1 MKLVLASKNKK
12 KLVEMNEILSHLGTE
27 VCSEAEAGVDVEVE
41 ETGTTFEE
49 NSLLKARAV
58 MEASGLPAIA
68 DDSGLCVDALNG
80 APGVYSAR
88 YGGEGLDDTG
98 RYWLLL
104 ENMKGQMPRTAKFVS
119 VITCCFPNGDV
130 LTARGE
136 CPGTIAFA
144 PQGEG
149 GFGYDP
155 VFFVPPLKKTFAQLT
170 AEEKNAISHRGNAL
184 EVFQVKLEAYLKK
197 YRNKCLAGRRFYAE
211 YKTLSEV
218 RLTGDR
224 NCGARTVQFLSRRF
238 RRGKIGTVCVPFLWV
253 HRGVG
258 RAWRIG
264 KGTEILWVLLRA

>member
-49 NSLLKARAV
+49 NSLLK
-58 MEASGLPAIA
+58 ASGLPAIA

-170 AEEKNAISHRGNAL
+170 AEEKNAISHRGKAL

-197 YRNKCLAGRRFYAE
+197 
-211 YKTLSEV
+211 
-218 RLTGDR
+218 
-224 NCGARTVQFLSRRF
+224 
-238 RRGKIGTVCVPFLWV
+238 
-253 HRGVG
+253 
-258 RAWRIG
+258 
-264 KGTEILWVLLRA
+264 